1 MITISNARQC
11 GALRYEYSFR
21 IYEVLRKNGLN
32 GDKLAK
38 QLGMSRQAVC
48 QVINGIN
55 HSQKVLDALREIG
68 VPEEYL
74 FDPRKTI

>member
-1 MITISNARQC
+1 MTTILNARQC

-21 IYEVLRKNGLN
+21 IYEVLRKKGLN
-32 GDKLAK
+32 GEKLAK

-48 QVINGIN
+48 QVINGVN
-55 HSQKVLDALREIG
+55 HSIKVLEALREIG

-74 FDPRKTI
+74 FDPRKTV